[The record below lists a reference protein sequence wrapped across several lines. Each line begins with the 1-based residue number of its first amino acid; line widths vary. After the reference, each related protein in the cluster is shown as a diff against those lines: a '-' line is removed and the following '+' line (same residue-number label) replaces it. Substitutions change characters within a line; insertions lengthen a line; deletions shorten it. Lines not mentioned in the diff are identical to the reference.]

1 MYKYFLI
8 FFSMALFSQKY
19 ETQKYD
25 VLESF
30 DNVEIRYYPSVM
42 KAKVTSDKNFGK
54 LFRYISGNN
63 ENEEKIAMTTPVYMT
78 RQNGEETMEFVLPSK
93 YSQENAATPN
103 DNGITIYSS
112 EPGYYAAIRFG
123 GYSNDYKVNT
133 HHKLLLEKLKNNNIE
148 VKNQLPIS
156 LSYNSPYKVFNR
168 RNEVIVK
175 VNYQMKQN

>member
-1 MYKYFLI
+1 
-8 FFSMALFSQKY
+8 MALFSQKY

-63 ENEEKIAMTTPVYMT
+63 ENKEKIAMTTPVYMT

-123 GYSNDYKVNT
+123 GYSNDYKVKT
-133 HHKLLLEKLKNNNIE
+133 HYKLLLEKLTNNNIE
-148 VKNQLPIS
+148 VKNQLPMS

-168 RNEVIVK
+168 RNEVLVK
-175 VNYQMKQN
+175 VNYQMR

>member
-1 MYKYFLI
+1 
-8 FFSMALFSQKY
+8 MALFSQKY

-30 DNVEIRYYPSVM
+30 DNVEIRYYPAAM

-63 ENEEKIAMTTPVYMT
+63 ENEEKIAMTTPVYMI

-93 YSQENAATPN
+93 YSQENAVTPN

-123 GYSNDYKVNT
+123 GYSNDYKVKT

-148 VKNQLPIS
+148 IKTQLPIS

-168 RNEVIVK
+168 RNEVLVE
-175 VNYQMKQN
+175 VNYQMR